1 MTANTPRATLRQRIL
16 LLTIGTTLAV
26 TASLCTLGYVS
37 FRNAQQIAALE
48 RLEAEAT
55 LHSERIAAAFGAL
68 VEDARLLGALPRSG
82 NALTELATGP
92 ETPASAPR
100 ARATREAVE
109 RNFAAALAARPALEE
124 VRLVE
129 RGAISRELVRVRR
142 TGGGIVVVPPD
153 AHRAREA
160 MPYMMDAA
168 WLSAGDWIWA
178 RVGRGGEEGDTSTM
192 HLILALPASAGNRGG
207 FVFLDA
213 DYKAVLAQALDRLPG
228 DASVRVTA
236 GPGESFA
243 LGAGGGGMLQVLRR
257 INIGGGL
264 ELTMAFAR
272 PEAALVAPL
281 DDRAGGFLRLS
292 VLLILFVSIIAAVLA
307 NRLASRLS
315 VLAEKI
321 DGAQPGLDPIRL
333 EAEGFHEVQVL
344 AGAFQR
350 VFNRM
355 VEQTQELAWRS
366 LHDPLSGLLN
376 RGGIEEA
383 VRTRFAH
390 NEAVT
395 VVQFDLDRFKL
406 VNDTMGHE
414 AGDAVIEAIGLRV
427 RALSEPG
434 DIMGRMGGDEFVII
448 RGGADHAAVHAF
460 AARALPALSEPVPV
474 NGRICRFGV
483 SMGAAVGSLGL
494 LKSGELTRRADHALY
509 RAKAE
514 GRGRFLL
521 FNRDMERRLRDRALI
536 ATDLETALERKE
548 LIVEYMPKVRAGDRA
563 LIGLEALVRWQHPI
577 RGTLMPIEFLPIAD
591 ELKLTPAI
599 DDYVLR
605 RVLVDRRRW
614 LTELPELPS
623 ISVNVSMRRLRD
635 PGLVDSVRA
644 LRVPEG
650 AVSFELL
657 ESIFLDNAPET
668 VRWSC
673 DALRDMGIGIEI
685 DDFGSG
691 HASILGISR
700 IMPDWIKIDRG
711 VVQQIRDAESDT
723 TMLRTIVEMATALG
737 ISTIAEGVETEAQA
751 EVIEALGCN
760 ALQGYHIGRPTMPD
774 TIPDLVRA
782 MLRPEQQRQVTA

>member
-26 TASLCTLGYVS
+26 TAALSMLGYVS
-37 FRNAQQIAALE
+37 FRHAQKVSALDRLDAEAALH
-48 RLEAEAT
+48 A
-55 LHSERIAAAFGAL
+55 ERIAARFDTL
-68 VEDARLLGALPRSG
+68 VDEARLLGALPRSAD
-82 NALTELATGP
+82 ALTELAAGP
-92 ETPASAPR
+92 EAPAAADR
-100 ARATREAVE
+100 ARATRETVE
-109 RNFAAALAARPALEE
+109 GSFTAALAARPALDEI
-124 VRLVE
+124 RLLD
-129 RGAISRELVRVRR
+129 RGAMLRELVRVRR
-142 TGGGIVVVPPD
+142 TGDGIEVVPPG
-153 AHRAREA
+153 ALRTGEA
-160 MPYMMDAA
+160 MPELMEAA
-168 WLSAGDWIWA
+168 RLSAGEWIWTA
-178 RVGRGGEEGDTSTM
+178 EADRPMR
-192 HLILALPASAGNRGG
+192 LILALPAGTGNRGG
-207 FVFLDA
+207 FVLLDA
-213 DYKAVLAQALDRLPG
+213 DYKAVLADALGGLPG
-228 DASVRVTA
+228 DASVRVAA
-236 GPGESFA
+236 GPGMSFT
-243 LGAGGGGMLQVLRR
+243 LGADGGERLRAERRIDGGGGLALS
-257 INIGGGL
+257 
-264 ELTMAFAR
+264 MALAR
-272 PEAALVAPL
+272 PEAALVSPL
-281 DDRAGGFLRLS
+281 DDRATAFLRLS

-307 NRLASRLS
+307 NRLARRLS

-321 DGAQPGLDPIRL
+321 DGAQPGVDPIVL

-355 VEQTQELAWRS
+355 VEQNQELAWRS

-376 RGGIEEA
+376 RSGIEEA

-414 AGDAVIEAIGLRV
+414 AGDAVIEAIGIRV
-427 RALSEPG
+427 RALCDPG
-434 DIMGRMGGDEFVII
+434 DIMGRMGGDEFVIV
-448 RGGADHAAVHAF
+448 RSGAEHAAAHAF
-460 AARALPALSEPVPV
+460 AAKALPALAKPVRV
-474 NGRICRFGV
+474 NGRVCRFGV

-548 LIVEYMPKVRAGDRA
+548 LVVEYMPKVRAGDRA

-577 RGTLMPIEFLPIAD
+577 RGVLMPIEFLPIAD

-605 RVLVDRRRW
+605 RVLIDRRRW
-614 LTELPELPS
+614 LTELPEVPS

-635 PGLVDSVRA
+635 PGLVESVRA
-644 LRVPEG
+644 LGIPEG

-723 TMLRTIVEMATALG
+723 TMLRTIVEMASALG
-737 ISTIAEGVETEAQA
+737 ISTIAEGVETEPQA
-751 EVIEALGCN
+751 EVIEALGCT

-774 TIPDLVRA
+774 TIPDMIRA
-782 MLRPEQQRQVTA
+782 MMRPEPHREVSA